1 MYNPLDELYP
11 FERWANNG
19 IMLVAAILLIGLGL
33 HEIEV
38 DNPLS
43 DSLFKYYIDPIVGE
57 SSGDSGYNMV
67 NTMTY
72 AIVMALFA
80 VSISAW
86 LRGLGIDPSDVS
98 ILALLPFITWAV
110 FGEVAEDA
118 KMFSS
123 DLAPYFVSPGI
134 HFQAAFWVVFSGA
147 LAMSIRE
154 NTEDEA
160 KVQSNIEFMA
170 SIIIL
175 MQLVL
180 YGSSISQ
187 SDTVVRNGISL
198 VPLIVT
204 TLIALAFIH
213 LTRSSTSAF
222 SPIQKMV
229 YLVGIGGSLIFLGA
243 ILSHAFHDPPPSEN
257 LWPIIVVIGIPSI
270 VFVMMY
276 NYGVPAAKELSDHGF
291 LAGILPPGMTE
302 EHYMELTSPDKDLIE
317 SLRMRASMAQPLV
330 LLAVAGQIVD
340 GLATT
345 IGIDSFGYSEKHV
358 LSQKVIDLGLVINET
373 FGIEYGEGA
382 WAFGLLKMGLGALIY
397 YFFAI
402 ANFEHRQ
409 QHFRML
415 IGLALLVVGLA
426 PGLRD
431 VGRLALGV

>member
-19 IMLVAAILLIGLGL
+19 IMLVATILLIGLGL

-43 DSLFKYYIDPIVGE
+43 DSLFKYYIDPIIGE

-147 LAMSIRE
+147 LAISIRE

-204 TLIALAFIH
+204 TLIALVFIH
-213 LTRSSTSAF
+213 LTRASTSAF

>member
-1 MYNPLDELYP
+1 MYNPLDEMYP
-11 FERWANNG
+11 FERWAVNG
-19 IMLVAAILLIGLGL
+19 IIAVSVLVMVGLGL

-38 DNPLS
+38 ENPLS
-43 DSLFKYYIDPIVGE
+43 EALYKYYIDPVIGE

-72 AIVMALFA
+72 AVVMALFV

-86 LRGLGIDPSDVS
+86 LRGLGVDPSDAS

-118 KMFSS
+118 KMFAS

-147 LAMSIRE
+147 LGISIG
-154 NTEDEA
+154 NSGKEDDG
-160 KVQSNIEFMA
+160 VQSNIEIVA
-170 SIIIL
+170 SILIL
-175 MQLVL
+175 MQFVL

-187 SDTVVRNGISL
+187 SETVVRNGISL
-198 VPLIVT
+198 LPLVIAT
-204 TLIALAFIH
+204 SIALAFTR

-222 SPIQKMV
+222 NPIQKMV
-229 YLVGIGGSLIFLGA
+229 YLVGMGGSMIFLGA
-243 ILSHAFHDPPPSEN
+243 ILSHAFHDPPPTEN
-257 LWPIIVVIGIPSI
+257 LWPILVVIGLPSI
-270 VFVMMY
+270 VILMMH
-276 NYGVPAAKELSDHGF
+276 NYGSPAAEELDGHGF

-302 EHYMELTSPDKDLIE
+302 EEYMVLSSPDKDLIE

-330 LLAVAGQIVD
+330 FLAVAGQIVD

-358 LSQKVIDLGLVINET
+358 LSQKVIDLGFSINEAV
-373 FGIEYGEGA
+373 GIDYGEGA

-409 QHFRML
+409 QHLRML